1 MKQIG
6 ASDFKARCL
15 AILDEVART
24 GKPVQVLKR
33 GKVVARL
40 VPAVE
45 PEAEYPQSTLEGSVT
60 ILGDVLS
67 PAVAE
72 EDLDA
77 LTGRELRKPARR
89 TRRSARST

>member
-24 GKPVQVLKR
+24 GNPVQVLKR

-45 PEAEYPQSTLEGSVT
+45 AEAEHPQSTLEGSVT
-60 ILGDVLS
+60 ILDDVLCPVVS
-67 PAVAE
+67 EA
-72 EDLDA
+72 DLDA
-77 LTGRELRKPARR
+77 VTGRELRKSGRRAPAPAR
-89 TRRSARST
+89 SK

>member
-24 GKPVQVLKR
+24 GEPVQVLKR

-40 VPAVE
+40 VPALE
-45 PEAEYPQSTLEGSVT
+45 PDAEHPQSTLAGSVT

-67 PAVAE
+67 PAVSEA
-72 EDLDA
+72 DLDA
-77 LTGRELRKPARR
+77 VSGRELHLPARR
-89 TRRSARST
+89 TRRQRSK